1 MLLILL
7 TFPNEY
13 EKSKFEYIYG
23 KYKKL
28 LLHKANG
35 ILNDYALSEDAVSE
49 AFLRVY
55 KNMHKIDDPDSGR
68 TASFLIVI
76 VKNTA
81 VNILNKNK
89 NTYVSDSD
97 ISDIYENELRS
108 DVNVEEQV
116 ISETVAEGMLQVVDK
131 LKDELKECFLLMY
144 AHNLSY
150 KEIGKILN
158 ISESNVT
165 VRIHRAKKKLIEML
179 KEGNY
184 I

>member
-1 MLLILL
+1 MLSIIL

-13 EKSKFEYIYG
+13 EKSKFDYIYE

-28 LLHKANG
+28 LLYKANG
-35 ILNDYALSEDAVSE
+35 ILHDFSLAEDAVSE

-55 KNMHKIDDPDSGR
+55 KNLHKIDDPDSGK

-81 VNILNKNK
+81 VNILNKNMPV
-89 NTYVSDSD
+89 YSFDSVD
-97 ISDIYENELRS
+97 TDENNLQS
-108 DVNVEEQV
+108 GVNVEEEV
-116 ISETVAEGMLQVVDK
+116 ISEIVTDGMIQLVDK
-131 LKDELKECFLLMY
+131 LKDELKDCFLLMY

-150 KEIGKILN
+150 KEIGGILN
-158 ISESNVT
+158 ISEDNAA
-165 VRIHRAKKKLIEML
+165 VRIHRARKKLIELL
-179 KEGNY
+179 KEGKY

>member
-1 MLLILL
+1 MFIFL
-7 TFPNEY
+7 TFPDES
-13 EKSKFEYIYG
+13 EKSKFDYIYN

-28 LLHKANG
+28 LLYKANG
-35 ILNDYALSEDAVSE
+35 ILNDYSLAEDAVSE

-55 KNMHKIDDPDSGR
+55 KNLHKIDDPDSGQ
-68 TASFLIVI
+68 TVSFLTVI

-81 VNILNKNK
+81 INILNKNK
-89 NTYVSDSD
+89 NIPVSDT
-97 ISDIYENELRS
+97 DIYDS
-108 DVNVEEQV
+108 DLQSDFDLEEHV
-116 ISETVAEGMLQVVDK
+116 ISETVTDGMLQVVDK

-158 ISESNVT
+158 ISEDSVA
-165 VRIHRAKKKLIEML
+165 VRIHRAKKKIIKLL
-179 KEGNY
+179 KEENY

>member
-1 MLLILL
+1 MLLIFLA
-7 TFPNEY
+7 FPDER

-28 LLHKANG
+28 LLYKAAA
-35 ILNDYALSEDAVSE
+35 ILNDYALAEDAVSE

-55 KNMHKIDDPDSGR
+55 KNLHKIDDPDSGK

-81 VNILNKNK
+81 INILNKYK
-89 NTYVSDSD
+89 NAPVSD
-97 ISDIYENELRS
+97 SDIYENELQS
-108 DVNVEEQV
+108 GFNVEEHV
-116 ISETVAEGMLQVVDK
+116 ISETVTENMLRVVDK

-150 KEIGKILN
+150 KEIAGILN

-165 VRIHRAKKKLIEML
+165 VRIHRAKKKIIELL
-179 KEGNY
+179 KEENY